1 MTEKKPSGE
10 NENLYQKVVLNNVY
24 KDKKKQCKWKNGPY

>member
-1 MTEKKPSGE
+1 MTEIKPGGE

-24 KDKKKQCKWKNGPY
+24 KEDANGKLVHFE